1 MNELRRNVLVGGF
14 VIGGMVALA
23 VLAILFGQDTTWGMP
38 RDAYVLNVRF
48 AQATGIRPGTVVTI
62 GGIQVGRVRE
72 AGFVDSARFDQ
83 GVNVALQFDAQ
94 WKNIRLRAGTRAETI
109 EPGMGMGRPPIELI
123 PGPVESSVLESGA
136 VIPGRM
142 ASAMET
148 LIPPSIVATFD
159 KTATQLGDAAQALTP
174 VLEDMHAMLQP
185 RDVTEVDRPGGQA
198 GNLSSA
204 MARLDT
210 SLKNIN
216 AVIGDPAIQSNLK
229 TSIENINAMTEDGK
243 SMAADLKVA
252 AADAKKVVNDVGA
265 LMQQGKSTLDGIQTN
280 TDQVARSLTENL
292 EKMSAILTEVQ
303 QIANAAN
310 RGEGTMGKFVRDDRL
325 YESMVLTFRR
335 LAETTEELKV
345 LVKDWQQGKIRV
357 AL

>member
-1 MNELRRNVLVGGF
+1 RM
-14 VIGGMVALA
+14 
-23 VLAILFGQDTTWGMP
+23 
-38 RDAYVLNVRF
+38 
-48 AQATGIRPGTVVTI
+48 
-62 GGIQVGRVRE
+62 
-72 AGFVDSARFDQ
+72 
-83 GVNVALQFDAQ
+83 
-94 WKNIRLRAGTRAETI
+94 RAGTRAETI

-123 PGPVESSVLESGA
+123 PGPVDASVLEAGA

-174 VLEDMHAMLQP
+174 VLADMHEMMQP
-185 RDVTEVDRPGGQA
+185 RSVGEVDRAGGPQ

-210 SLKNIN
+210 SLKSIN
-216 AVIGDPAIQSNLK
+216 TVIGDPAVQSNLK
-229 TSIENINAMTEDGK
+229 KSVDNIYAMTEDGK
-243 SMAADLKVA
+243 TMAADLKVA
-252 AADAKKVVNDVGA
+252 AADAKKVVGDVGE
-265 LMQQGKSTLDGIQTN
+265 LMEKGKTTLDGISTN

-292 EKMSAILTEVQ
+292 EQMSAILTEVQ